1 MTEFQCRSCHRAVT
15 PTVTERSLPDPDVDE
30 GWYRPEASPPDAS
43 GHSTEPIVR
52 MPPGTFAVDPNPSG
66 PPYVLDES
74 SGFLIESGPSGTI
87 VLNPGDGLGL
97 EEHPDI
103 AMRRG
108 YCCGMDGEWRTP
120 APSAP
125 ATLQPSWP
133 ASAISSGGPSGLWAG
148 STPPAP
154 DVPLPTL
161 PPSSNSTASHDQTE
175 YPGML
180 RGPDAESGDKG
191 K

>member
-97 EEHPDI
+97 EQHPDI

-108 YCCGMDGEWRTP
+108 YCCGMDGEWGP
-120 APSAP
+120 NLVCKCGAII
-125 ATLQPSWP
+125 ATIYSDCYQVQEVRLQP
-133 ASAISSGGPSGLWAG
+133 
-148 STPPAP
+148 
-154 DVPLPTL
+154 
-161 PPSSNSTASHDQTE
+161 
-175 YPGML
+175 
-180 RGPDAESGDKG
+180 DAVERCE
-191 K
+191 